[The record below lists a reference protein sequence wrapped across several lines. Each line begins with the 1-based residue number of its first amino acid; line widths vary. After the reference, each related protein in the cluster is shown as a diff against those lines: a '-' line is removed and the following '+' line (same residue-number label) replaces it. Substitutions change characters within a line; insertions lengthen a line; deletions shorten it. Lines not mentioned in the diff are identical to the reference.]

1 MDGNNNRFIIPNSS
15 HGKEGSRGDAKKK
28 DKNMIAGIL
37 LAAGNSSRMGEP
49 KALLSCQGLTF
60 ADSILNKLAEIN
72 CNPVITILGSSG
84 ELIRRQTKVD
94 SFQCFNNPNPE
105 LGQLSSLKIAIE
117 KLPDQTKGFILTL
130 VDHPLVKLETYQA
143 LYQKAKDT
151 PDCIII
157 PRFGGRRGH
166 PVYFGERFFISLL
179 EAPLNKGARTVVYEN
194 IEDVKY
200 IESDDEGIL
209 KDIDTQGDYLKIKEG
224 VEREAESGEREEEE

>member
-1 MDGNNNRFIIPNSS
+1 MGIIT
-15 HGKEGSRGDAKKK
+15 GLLFRKVLLAKRGSRGYAKKK

-60 ADSILNKLAEIN
+60 VDSILNKLAEIN

-94 SFQCFNNPNPE
+94 SFQCYNNPNTE

-117 KLPDQTKGFILTL
+117 KLPEHTKGFILTL

-143 LYQKAKDT
+143 LYQTAEDN

-166 PVYFGERFFISLL
+166 PVYFGKRFFKSLL

-194 IEDVKY
+194 IEGVKY
-200 IESDDEGIL
+200 IEVDDEGIL
-209 KDIDTQGDYLKIKEG
+209 RDIDTKEDYLKLKEG
-224 VEREAESGEREEEE
+224 VEWRA